1 MLWTLIDSMYMMGV
15 KQITALLAAVAAM
28 ATVLTLAMPVLSPDV
43 LDKRMKSVA
52 LEREKIRQRERERL
66 ARGEKEKVSLRQS
79 PKQYMARIVER
90 FNLTKWL
97 AQEEAREK
105 LVQAG
110 YRGQAPYVAFL
121 FFRLITPVVM
131 FLVALFYMF
140 VVVELDQPAMVKVG
154 ICLGAAY
161 AGMQVPYFFLKNR
174 ISKRQLSI
182 KRAFPDALDLLLI
195 CVESGMSIEAAFKR
209 VSAEIG
215 SQSIALAEEL
225 TLTTAELSYLQDR
238 KSAYENLA
246 KRTDLDGV
254 KSVCM
259 ALQQAERYGTPLA
272 QTLRVMSQENRDMRM
287 SEAEKKA
294 AALPPKLTVPMILFF
309 LPVLFV
315 VILGPAAI
323 RVMGIS
329 RRPTPPPAA
338 HPGSGSVRL
347 EKLTSRSS
355 APAASR
361 AWSWSTRSA
370 APASAADRRRWRRPR
385 RAKDRRARW
394 SRPPGNGP
402 ASRRRAQGSAAP
414 SARPLAAPRRAA
426 GSLPPPEGSSTAR
439 RTARDWTAPTARRA
453 SAAARW
459 HSTAARRHGGPSG
472 RAPRPAPTGCANRAG
487 LGCGRG

>member
-1 MLWTLIDSMYMMGV
+1 MLWTLIDSMYAMGV
-15 KQITALLAAVAAM
+15 KQITALLAAVAAV
-28 ATVLTLAMPVLSPDV
+28 ATVLTLAMPVLSPNV

-66 ARGEKEKVSLRQS
+66 ARGEKEKVALRAS
-79 PKQYMARIVER
+79 PKQYMQRVVER
-90 FNLTKWL
+90 FNLNKWL
-97 AQEEAREK
+97 AQEAAREK
-105 LVQAG
+105 LIQAG

-131 FLVALFYMF
+131 FAVALFYMF
-140 VVVELDQPAMVKVG
+140 VVLELEQPPMVKFG
-154 ICLGAAY
+154 LCLVAAY
-161 AGMQVPYFFLKNR
+161 GGMQVPYFFLKNR
-174 ISKRQLSI
+174 IAKRQLSI

-238 KSAYENLA
+238 KMAYENLA

-294 AALPPKLTVPMILFF
+294 AGLPPKLTVPMILFF

-323 RVMGIS
+323 RVMATQDTNTS
-329 RRPTPPPAA
+329 TPVVK
-338 HPGSGSVRL
+338 S
-347 EKLTSRSS
+347 K
-355 APAASR
+355 
-361 AWSWSTRSA
+361 
-370 APASAADRRRWRRPR
+370 
-385 RAKDRRARW
+385 
-394 SRPPGNGP
+394 
-402 ASRRRAQGSAAP
+402 
-414 SARPLAAPRRAA
+414 
-426 GSLPPPEGSSTAR
+426 
-439 RTARDWTAPTARRA
+439 
-453 SAAARW
+453 
-459 HSTAARRHGGPSG
+459 
-472 RAPRPAPTGCANRAG
+472 
-487 LGCGRG
+487 